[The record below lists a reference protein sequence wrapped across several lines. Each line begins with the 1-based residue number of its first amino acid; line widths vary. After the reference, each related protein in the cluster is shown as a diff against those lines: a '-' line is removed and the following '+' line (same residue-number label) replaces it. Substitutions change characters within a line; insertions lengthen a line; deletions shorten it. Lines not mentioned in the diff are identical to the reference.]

1 MPADLSLIK
10 DLRYKPDA
18 PTDAELAAMELIS
31 TEDYSVYTQKL
42 SMACQEG
49 KEVLIRLGISELLQ
63 SGDVAHG
70 FYTASGDF
78 VYGEL
83 GTFLHMITATVPIKY
98 VLKHYADDPS
108 VGIRDG
114 DVFFCNEAI
123 YGGLHNPDQ
132 IVYLPVFWRGELVA
146 WVMSGGH
153 EPETG
158 AIEPGGQPAGAT
170 DRFAEGLK
178 VPPLK
183 IGEDFKLKRDILDFF
198 ENMVRFPEMIT
209 TDTAAKLAAC
219 LRLRARLLEMI
230 EAKEKEFV
238 IGLLRKIIQ
247 DSAAAAKER
256 VRRLPDGV
264 FRTVSFGDT
273 AGPGET
279 LLRVPCTIVKRGDS
293 LLVDFAGASPE
304 VPGPFNAFEHMIYS
318 HLVCMLFQ
326 YYFGSLPPSAGT
338 LVPFDVRCPDGSMLD
353 ASPHAAISSGTALGP
368 LPGNA
373 FMMCLNKVMFASG
386 DEDVK
391 RDIALPPGA
400 GTRSFFFG
408 GVDQSGREIAGLSNR
423 TINTAGLGARPH
435 EDGVDAGSFWWGG
448 IGNATD
454 VEHEEALVPYMALYA
469 SIAPDNGGPG
479 KFRGGAGQSWG
490 VILHHTPAFY
500 VQTFGLQSRFPATSG
515 LFGGYAPGV
524 RPAIRI
530 RGGDWERFNG
540 NGATEPPR
548 NEIDLMR
555 LGDALGAEVE
565 IVPVQGPGAMFK
577 EGDVIAVVGSA
588 AAGYGDVLERDP
600 ELVARDVG
608 RGITTRWAAERVYCV
623 ALGDDGTVDEE
634 ATEERRAA
642 ERRRRLE
649 EAKPYDE
656 FMAEWSERKPPES
669 ALELY
674 GEWPAPEGSE
684 VTLEAE
690 PAHVAG

>member
-1 MPADLSLIK
+1 MPADISLIK
-10 DLRYKPDA
+10 DLRYKPDP
-18 PTDAELAAMELIS
+18 PTDYEREAMELVS
-31 TEDYSVYTQKL
+31 PQDYAVYTQKL

-49 KEVLIRLGISELLQ
+49 KEVLIRLGVSELLQ

-98 VLKHYADDPS
+98 VLKHYEHDAT
-108 VGIRDG
+108 VGLKDG

-132 IVYLPVFWRGELVA
+132 IVYLPVFYHGELVA

-158 AIEPGGQPAGAT
+158 AIEPGGQPAGAL
-170 DRFAEGLK
+170 DRYAEGLK

-183 IGEDFKLKRDILDFF
+183 IGEDFRLKRDILDLF
-198 ENMVRFPEMIT
+198 ENMVRYPEMIT
-209 TDTAAKLAAC
+209 TDTSAKLAAC
-219 LRLRARLLEMI
+219 LRLRARLLEII
-230 EAKEKEFV
+230 ETKEKDFTV
-238 IGLLRKIIQ
+238 GLLRKIIH
-247 DSAAAAKER
+247 DSAIAAKER

-279 LLRVPCTIVKRGDS
+279 LLRVPCAIVKRGDS
-293 LLVDFAGASPE
+293 LLVDFAGASPQ

-353 ASPHAAISSGTALGP
+353 AAPSAAISSGTALGP

-373 FMMCLNKVMFASG
+373 FMMCLNKVMFATDD
-386 DEDVK
+386 DELKQDV
-391 RDIALPPGA
+391 ALPPGA

-408 GVDQSGREIAGLSNR
+408 GVDQTGKEIAGLSNR

-435 EDGVDAGSFWWGG
+435 SDGVDCGSFWWGG

-454 VEHEEALVPYMALYA
+454 VEHEEGLVPYMALYA

-479 KFRGGAGQSWG
+479 KYRGGSGQSWG
-490 VILHHTPAFY
+490 VQLHHTPAFY

-524 RPAIRI
+524 RPAVRI
-530 RGGDWERFNG
+530 RGGDWDRVNHDPAF
-540 NGATEPPR
+540 EPPR
-548 NEIDLMR
+548 NEIDLMQMGPV
-555 LGDALGAEVE
+555 LGVEVE
-565 IVPVQGPGAMFK
+565 IAPVQGPGAMF
-577 EGDVIAVVGSA
+577 EAGDVIAVVGSA
-588 AAGYGDVLERDP
+588 AGGYGDVLERDP
-600 ELVARDVG
+600 ALVARDVR
-608 RGITTRWAAERVYCV
+608 RGIATAWSAEHVYCV
-623 ALGDDGTVDEE
+623 VLREDGSVDDA
-634 ATEERRAA
+634 ATAERRAA

-649 EAKPYDE
+649 EGKPYDE
-656 FMAEWSERKPPES
+656 FMAEWSERRPPES
-669 ALELY
+669 ALKLY
-674 GEWPAPEGSE
+674 GEWPAPAGSE
-684 VTLEAE
+684 VTAE
-690 PAHVAG
+690 PVHAAAG